1 MSLTTPITRQS
12 WSHWRRQNGSIFVL
26 TAMSL
31 TAIIGLSLMV
41 LNLGSLRQNNV
52 LAEDVADSLATYI
65 LHAQLVSYFDKNQ
78 NYRPT
83 PARIKDNLRQIYGN
97 KADDIT
103 VYYSFLQSNPPDLGI
118 NFTPVGSNPGYMDFN
133 AVAVEVEMKNKVVG
147 TLFQNVVPP
156 SRGRALVGVINQLKH
171 IHRCGCMAKNGG
183 CGCVLKM
190 FLFFGPC
197 LIDGCTWCVIWE
209 ALKNVGRMLWDI
221 IRDPF
226 RATQIMWEYLGEAL
240 NMIYSLSQTGKE
252 EFYQCV
258 FSYPLETSVNY
269 WDFNKGQMTKVR

>member
-1 MSLTTPITRQS
+1 
-12 WSHWRRQNGSIFVL
+12 
-26 TAMSL
+26 
-31 TAIIGLSLMV
+31 
-41 LNLGSLRQNNV
+41 
-52 LAEDVADSLATYI
+52 
-65 LHAQLVSYFDKNQ
+65 
-78 NYRPT
+78 
-83 PARIKDNLRQIYGN
+83 
-97 KADDIT
+97 
-103 VYYSFLQSNPPDLGI
+103 
-118 NFTPVGSNPGYMDFN
+118 
-133 AVAVEVEMKNKVVG
+133 
-147 TLFQNVVPP
+147 
-156 SRGRALVGVINQLKH
+156 
-171 IHRCGCMAKNGG
+171 
-183 CGCVLKM
+183 M